1 MAETSIVFKAN
12 DQISG
17 SMKSMLGN
25 SQALSKEFE
34 DLQRKVGQ
42 LSQKND
48 AFNKSFA
55 KVSTQALSAKKAL
68 KEAEDAFKKNNDEES
83 RLNFENAKK
92 QYKDLTDAAKSY
104 EEASKDTRKA
114 IRETQ
119 EDMRRLGN
127 SSGSSS
133 GSGSEAAA
141 GTDMLS
147 GLAKAGLGKMIGDTA
162 QQAAQ
167 YYISSAYS
175 SEMGNV
181 LSGALGSAITGAAI
195 GSIIPG
201 FGTAV
206 GGAIGAASGALG
218 GLVQN
223 AQEQDSYMQA
233 YAGTLTDTA
242 DSSSTTRL
250 TSSSATAAHR
260 EQDRLSFGTLL
271 GSDSAAAKVLGDI
284 NTMANVT
291 PYMYGDLTGIAKTL
305 TVYGDTQS
313 DILTHLTD
321 IGDTGAA
328 LGMTTSDMDSVAQI
342 LGYISTSDTLDSV
355 KLKQLRLKGINANQ
369 MLADYYG
376 VSSTKLSSMIS
387 KGKISGSDATD
398 ILYQELAK
406 NFGGMM
412 AAQAETYTGLTS
424 TVEGL
429 QQNIE
434 NAQGN
439 SYNSGRMTGMQ
450 QQTDW
455 LSGSAGSALS
465 SAYAMIGKGEAA
477 RDNREQKLYQDVMSG
492 VLEGKKPSSETDSGV
507 AEQISQL
514 RKDYLN
520 AREEFYNGD
529 TEQAGADMKTVIEN
543 AQNLASVSSD
553 VDDKMD
559 IWDKQAEDTADYA
572 SRITSILDAYKDK
585 WSLDQVKSRGILS
598 YTGGNYEAPDS
609 VTGSSSLMDDLGA
622 YKKDYE
628 KAKVNRGT
636 WNADYIGSK
645 GFGMRRV
652 SQTGL
657 YLLHQD
663 ETVKTAA
670 ESRAGSGD
678 AGQILI
684 SGNVFNVRK
693 DSDVPAIASEVLR
706 QIDLARM
713 RSE

>member
-55 KVSTQALSAKKAL
+55 SVSTQALEAKKSL
-68 KEAEDAFKKNNDEES
+68 KEAEDAFKKTGTEES

-104 EEASKDTRKA
+104 QEASKDTRKA

-119 EDMRRLGN
+119 EDIRKLGD
-127 SSGSSS
+127 SSASSS
-133 GSGSEAAA
+133 GSGSELAA

-147 GLAKAGLGKMIGDTA
+147 GLAKAGLGKMVGDTA

-201 FGTAV
+201 VGTAV
-206 GGAIGAASGALG
+206 GGAIGAATGAIG

-223 AQEQDSYMQA
+223 AQEEDSYMQA

-242 DSSSTTRL
+242 ESISETRL
-250 TSSSATAAHR
+250 TSSSVTAAKR
-260 EQDRLSFGTLL
+260 EQDLLSVGTLL
-271 GSDSAAAKVLGDI
+271 GSDSDAAKVLGDI
-284 NTMANVT
+284 KTMANVT
-291 PYMYGDLTGIAKTL
+291 PYIYDDLIGISKTL
-305 TVYGDTQS
+305 MVYGDTQ
-313 DILTHLTD
+313 DNILTHLTD

-328 LGMTTSDMDSVAQI
+328 LGMSTSDMDSVAQI
-342 LGYISTSDTLDSV
+342 LGYISTSDKLDST
-355 KLKQLRLKGINANQ
+355 KLRQLRLKGINANQ

-376 VSSTKLSSMIS
+376 VSSSELSSMVS
-387 KGKISGSDATD
+387 GGKISGSDAAD

-406 NFGGMM
+406 NYGGMM
-412 AAQAETYTGLTS
+412 AAQAETFTGKTS

-434 NAQGN
+434 NAQGD
-439 SYNSGRMTGMQ
+439 SYNSGRDPGLQ
-450 QQTDW
+450 QQIDW
-455 LSGSAGSALS
+455 LQGSAGEALS
-465 SAYAMIGKGEAA
+465 SAYAMIGQGEAA
-477 RDNREQKLYQDVMSG
+477 RDNREQQLYQDVMSG
-492 VLEGKKPSSETDSGV
+492 VLQGKTPSSETDAGV
-507 AEQISQL
+507 ADEIAKL
-514 RKDYLN
+514 RTDYLN
-520 AREEFYNGD
+520 AQEEFYNGD

-543 AQNLASVSSD
+543 AQSLAGVSSD
-553 VDDKMD
+553 IDDKMD
-559 IWDKQAEDTADYA
+559 IWDQQAEDTADYA
-572 SRITSILDAYKDK
+572 SSITSILDAYKDK
-585 WSLDQVKSRGILS
+585 WSLDQIKSRGILF
-598 YTGGNYEAPDS
+598 YTGGDYEAPDS
-609 VTGSSSLMDDLGA
+609 VTGDSSLIDDLDA
-622 YKKDYE
+622 YQKDYE
-628 KAKVNRGT
+628 SSDA
-636 WNADYIGSK
+636 
-645 GFGMRRV
+645 FGLRRV
-652 SQTGL
+652 SKTGL

-670 ESRAGSGD
+670 ESRAGSG
-678 AGQILI
+678 ATGQILI
-684 SGNVFNVRK
+684 TGNKFHVRQE
-693 DSDVPAIASEVLR
+693 SDIPAIASELLR
-706 QIDLARM
+706 QINLGKM
-713 RSE
+713 RSG

>member
-55 KVSTQALSAKKAL
+55 SVSTQALEAKKAL
-68 KEAEDAFKKNNDEES
+68 KEAEDAFKKTGTEES

-104 EEASKDTRKA
+104 EEASKDTRKS

-119 EDMRRLGN
+119 EDIRKLGN
-127 SSGSSS
+127 SSASSS
-133 GSGSEAAA
+133 GSGSEFAA

-201 FGTAV
+201 VGTAV
-206 GGAIGAASGALG
+206 GGAIGAATGAIG

-223 AQEQDSYMQA
+223 LQEQDSYMQS

-242 DSSSTTRL
+242 DSTSATRL
-250 TSSSATAAHR
+250 TSSSTTAAQR
-260 EQDRLSFGTLL
+260 EQDALSYGTLL
-271 GSDSAAAKVLGDI
+271 GSDAAATQVLGDI
-284 NTMANVT
+284 KTMANNT
-291 PYMYGDLTGIAKTL
+291 PYLYDDLTKISKTL
-305 TVYGDTQS
+305 MVYGDNQNNV
-313 DILTHLTD
+313 LTHLTD

-328 LGMTTSDMDSVAQI
+328 LGMSTSDMDSVAQI
-342 LGYISTSDTLDSV
+342 LGYISTSDKLDSV
-355 KLKQLRLKGINANQ
+355 KLKQLGLKGINARQ

-376 VSSTKLSSMIS
+376 VSSTKLSSMVS
-387 KGKISGSDATD
+387 GGKISGSDAAD

-406 NFGGMM
+406 NYGGMM
-412 AAQAETYTGLTS
+412 AAQAKTFTGLTS

-434 NAQGN
+434 NAQGD
-439 SYNSGRMTGMQ
+439 SYNSSRMNGLQ

-455 LSGSAGSALS
+455 LSGSAGEALS
-465 SAYAMIGKGEAA
+465 SAYAMIGQGEAT
-477 RDNREQKLYQDVMSG
+477 RDNREQQLYRDVMSG
-492 VLEGKKPSSETDSGV
+492 VLEGKTPSSETDEGV
-507 AEQISQL
+507 ADQIAKL
-514 RKDYLN
+514 RADYLN
-520 AREEFYNGD
+520 AQKEYSSGD
-529 TEQAGADMKTVIEN
+529 KEQAGADMKTVIEN

-559 IWDKQAEDTADYA
+559 IWDQQAEDTATYA
-572 SRITSILDAYKDK
+572 SSIASTLEAYKDK
-585 WSLDQVKSRGILS
+585 WSLDQIKSRGIWY
-598 YTGGNYEAPDS
+598 YTGFGNTNTSMNENSGRMQHEIGKYD
-609 VTGSSSLMDDLGA
+609 VNGSHA
-622 YKKDYE
+622 
-628 KAKVNRGT
+628 
-636 WNADYIGSK
+636 
-645 GFGMRRV
+645 FGLRRV
-652 SQTGL
+652 SKTGL

-670 ESRAGSGD
+670 ESRAEDGD
-678 AGQILI
+678 KGQILI
-684 SGNVFNVRK
+684 TGNEFHVRQE
-693 DSDVPAIASEVLR
+693 SDIPAIASELLR
-706 QIDLARM
+706 QINLGKM
-713 RSE
+713 RSG

>member
-12 DQISG
+12 DQISS

-34 DLQRKVGQ
+34 DLQRKVQQ

-55 KVSTQALSAKKAL
+55 QVSTQALEAKKSL
-68 KEAEDAFKKNNDEES
+68 KEAEDAFKKTSTEES

-114 IRETQ
+114 MRETQ
-119 EDMRRLGN
+119 EDIRKLGN
-127 SSGSSS
+127 SSASISGGSS
-133 GSGSEAAA
+133 GGDSEIAA
-141 GTDMLS
+141 GTGMLA

-162 QQAAQ
+162 QQATQ

-201 FGTAV
+201 VGTAV
-206 GGAIGAASGALG
+206 GGAIGAATGAIS

-223 AQEQDSYMQA
+223 LQEQDSYMQD

-242 DSSSTTRL
+242 ESTSTTRL
-250 TSSSATAAHR
+250 TSSSATAAQR
-260 EQDRLSFGTLL
+260 EQDLLSFGTLL
-271 GSDSAAAKVLGDI
+271 GSDTDAAQVLDDI
-284 NTMANVT
+284 KTMANVT
-291 PYMYGDLTGIAKTL
+291 PYIYDDLTGIAKTL
-305 TVYGDTQS
+305 SVYGDTQ
-313 DILTHLTD
+313 DNILTHLTD

-328 LGMTTSDMDSVAQI
+328 LGMSTSDMDSVAQI
-342 LGYISTSDTLDSV
+342 LGYISTSDKLDSV

-376 VSSTKLSSMIS
+376 VSSTKLSSMVS
-387 KGKISGSDATD
+387 GGKISGSDAAD

-412 AAQAETYTGLTS
+412 AAQAETFTGLTS
-424 TVEGL
+424 TVKGL

-434 NAQGN
+434 NAQGD
-439 SYNSGRMTGMQ
+439 SYTSGRMTGLQ

-455 LSGSAGSALS
+455 LSGSAGEALS
-465 SAYAMIGKGEAA
+465 SAYAMIGQGEAA
-477 RDNREQKLYQDVMSG
+477 RDNREEQLYRDVMSG
-492 VLEGKKPSSETDSGV
+492 VLQGKTPSSETDAGV
-507 AEQISQL
+507 ADQIAQL
-514 RKDYLN
+514 RADYLN
-520 AREEFYNGD
+520 AQEEFYNGD

-559 IWDKQAEDTADYA
+559 IWDKQAEDTATYA
-572 SRITSILDAYKDK
+572 SSIASTLEAYKDK
-585 WSLDQVKSRGILS
+585 WSLDQIKSRGILY
-598 YTGGNYEAPDS
+598 YTGF
-609 VTGSSSLMDDLGA
+609 GSTNTTN
-622 YKKDYE
+622 
-628 KAKVNRGT
+628 VNSGRVHHE
-636 WNADYIGSK
+636 IGKYDVS
-645 GFGMRRV
+645 GSHAFGLRRV
-652 SQTGL
+652 SKTGL

-678 AGQILI
+678 GGVRVEIT
-684 SGNVFNVRK
+684 GPVTVRK
-693 DSDVPAIASEVLR
+693 DSDLDEIAERFYQKVRMAQLR
-706 QIDLARM
+706 T
-713 RSE
+713 EG